1 MKSKLIKVGIY
12 CRTSSFNSSSINN
25 QKEILSS
32 YVKSKN
38 WILHKAYIDE
48 GYSGTNFNRPGF
60 KNLIKDIKRGKLNVV
75 ITKDLSRLGRE
86 YIKTGELIEY
96 IFPSYGIRYIAI
108 NDNYDS
114 LYSNDDFIPFKNL
127 INEYYARDIS
137 KKIRAVFLTYIRKGV
152 FKNTTYPLYGYINKE
167 DKRIIDSKSSYVV
180 KLIFNLFNLD
190 YKTKEITNY
199 LNELNIPTPSSY
211 LNMKRDNKDIWNQNT
226 VISILKNEEYTGA
239 YIKNKSV
246 TTYKVRKV
254 KHIPRKDQKVFFNR
268 FEPIIKEDE
277 YNKASI
283 IFDSSYK
290 ELEKLRIITGLED
303 VRYITTLIKL
313 ICVNLYNSIMLNKF
327 DDYDVLFVT
336 CLKTFIESKKF
347 YFPHSI
353 IKDIKY
359 DSKLHISFR
368 FKSL

>member
-1 MKSKLIKVGIY
+1 MKSKLIKVGVY

-38 WILHKAYIDE
+38 WILHKTYIDE

-152 FKNTTYPLYGYINKE
+152 FKNTTYPLYGYINKG

-199 LNELNIPTPSSY
+199 LNKLNIPTPSSY

-277 YNKASI
+277 YNKASL

-303 VRYITTLIKL
+303 VRYITTLIKV

-327 DDYDVLFVT
+327 DDYDALFVT
-336 CLKTFIESKKF
+336 CLKTFIDSKKF

-353 IKDIKY
+353 IKDIKF